1 MDGDLETRSPRWDW
15 QRDPSGVSI
24 DPDLARAA
32 ERIWTRVLA
41 YSRLHGQDSARAADI
56 LESLLLTIS
65 RARRRNT
72 KRGRPIRSLENY
84 LYMGFVKN
92 LNREIAKEPPIDS
105 VGSVH
110 DLEILTGSRRPPNSR
125 SFDED
130 VLVGQLMGYMNER
143 MRRSYT
149 LRNMGHS
156 WNDVG
161 RMFRKTANNAQA
173 LFNYGLKMVKR
184 RVMKSKSSPDTSGKG
199 GGTNE

>member
-1 MDGDLETRSPRWDW
+1 MDGDLETRSPNWDW
-15 QRDPSGVSI
+15 QRDASGVPI
-24 DPDLARAA
+24 APDLAHAA

-41 YSRLHGQDSARAADI
+41 YARLHGQDSARATDI
-56 LESLLLTIS
+56 LERLLLTVS
-65 RARRRNT
+65 RARRMRT
-72 KRGRPIRSLENY
+72 KRGRPIQSLEDY
-84 LYMGFVKN
+84 LYIAFVKN

-110 DLEILTGSRRPPNSR
+110 DLEILTSTLRLPASR
-125 SFDED
+125 SLDED

-156 WNDVG
+156 WKHIG

-184 RVMKSKSSPDTSGKG
+184 RVMKPKSPPDTSGSG